1 MYEQCKKVGPSYC
14 MPVKYEDLVLH
25 PRPMLEKILKFA
37 GLEWNENVMNH
48 EKHMDDIS
56 LSAVE
61 KSTDQVSFGRKVGLR
76 QG

>member
-1 MYEQCKKVGPSYC
+1 

-61 KSTDQVSFGRKVGLR
+61 KSTDQVRFWKHRRFLLNRAQTGITL
-76 QG
+76 